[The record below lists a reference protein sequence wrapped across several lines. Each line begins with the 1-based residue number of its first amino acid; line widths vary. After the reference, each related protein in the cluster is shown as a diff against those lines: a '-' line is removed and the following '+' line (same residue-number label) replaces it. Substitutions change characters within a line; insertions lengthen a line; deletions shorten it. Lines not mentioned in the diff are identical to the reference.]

1 VSGPKGKSAEYE
13 AAEALFGLR
22 RGSASEGAKAES
34 EGAKVGDEG
43 PKPAAKRAADAVLA
57 EWSGRA
63 SSGSEGAV
71 GDRPLRAA
79 VVEVLVL
86 RDEVS
91 AAAVL
96 ALADAEGWQ
105 LREESSRAHLVL
117 ASRRWITTTNEEVT
131 YVIDHP
137 GGAQSLRVEGTWAAA
152 LAKRLRDWLPCHAEA
167 ELLDVVLGPDGTDR
181 AVEPDPV
188 ECVRVA
194 SKLAAIRPEHPSP
207 RHVAALARLLGHPS
221 DAVRRAGI
229 RSAYGCRW
237 PVLRAVVERRRAEEQ
252 RLAAQLEALRRY
264 LDGEG
269 EGR

>member
-1 VSGPKGKSAEYE
+1 
-13 AAEALFGLR
+13 
-22 RGSASEGAKAES
+22 
-34 EGAKVGDEG
+34 
-43 PKPAAKRAADAVLA
+43 
-57 EWSGRA
+57 
-63 SSGSEGAV
+63 
-71 GDRPLRAA
+71 
-79 VVEVLVL
+79 LVL

-117 ASRRWITTTNEEVT
+117 ASRRWITTTSEEVT

-137 GGAQSLRVEGTWAAA
+137 GGAQSLRVVGTWAAA

-167 ELLDVVLGPDGTDR
+167 ELLDVVLGPNGTDGPNG
-181 AVEPDPV
+181 AGEPDPV

-207 RHVAALARLLGHPS
+207 RHVAALERLLGHS
-221 DAVRRAGI
+221 VEAVRRAGI
-229 RSAYGCRW
+229 RSAYACRW
-237 PVLRAVVERRRAEEQ
+237 QELRAVVERRRAEEQ
-252 RLAAQLEALRRY
+252 RLAVQLEALRRH

-269 EGR
+269 DGR